1 MSQLTAWRTGLNLTT
16 DGDFKMDWII
26 YFLLMLVVISL
37 PLLALLLGLISPF
50 IARFFNW
57 ILVVSTFAYFIL
69 IAVGIGYGV
78 MSMVS

>member
-26 YFLLMLVVISL
+26 YFLLMLVVLSL
-37 PLLALLLGLISPF
+37 PLFALFLGLIFPLTE
-50 IARFFNW
+50 RVFNW
-57 ILVVSTFAYFIL
+57 VLVTSALGYLIL

-78 MSMVS
+78 MSMVG